1 MDCPKCIGRLQKK
14 EISMHE
20 TSEIKEL
27 QGAVLSQ
34 TLEVDQCFVCG
45 GVWFDKGELD
55 KYVSEK
61 ITIIDSPSLGKAMDQ
76 ELNEKEGKC
85 PRCKEVLKKEPYKNE
100 ATIILD
106 VCGKCGGFWLDSTE
120 IDRIERTNKEKLGF
134 LALFMKGFKKK

>member
-34 TLEVDQCFVCG
+34 TLDQCFVCG